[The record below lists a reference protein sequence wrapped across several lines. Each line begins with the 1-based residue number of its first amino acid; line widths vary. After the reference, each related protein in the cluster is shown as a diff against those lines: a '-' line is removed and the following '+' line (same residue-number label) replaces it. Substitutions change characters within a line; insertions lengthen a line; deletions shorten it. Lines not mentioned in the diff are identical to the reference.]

1 MGGFLSSIFT
11 GSSPTL
17 NGDIGNAGNI
27 MGFGT
32 ARGEGDIGAASDF
45 YRTLLGGNSAAEAKL
60 LAPQIKT
67 MQDQAQQKIDT
78 ANQFGDRSGGTNAGN
93 QMTLDNARGNID
105 NMISQLTGGA
115 AGGLANLGTST
126 LGLGLRANEIQS
138 QEAQQKLEN
147 ERNSIFGKGIGDF
160 ASTGLNAAEGALGF

>member
-1 MGGFLSSIFT
+1 MGFGDIFT
-11 GSSPTL
+11 GHVGSIDS
-17 NGDIGNAGNI
+17 DINNAGNV

-32 ARGEGDIGAASDF
+32 ARGEGDIGAASDW
-45 YRTLLGGNSAAEAKL
+45 YKTLLGGNSAAEAKL

-105 NMISQLTGGA
+105 NMIAQLTGGA

-126 LGLGLRANEIQS
+126 LGLGLKANELQS

-147 ERNSIFGKGIGDF
+147 ERNSIFGQGIGDF
-160 ASTGLNAAEGALGF
+160 LKTGLNAAEGGLGF

>member
-45 YRTLLGGNSAAEAKL
+45 YRTLLGGNSAAEL
-60 LAPQIKT
+60 PPS
-67 MQDQAQQKIDT
+67 
-78 ANQFGDRSGGTNAGN
+78 RV
-93 QMTLDNARGNID
+93 R
-105 NMISQLTGGA
+105 
-115 AGGLANLGTST
+115 
-126 LGLGLRANEIQS
+126 
-138 QEAQQKLEN
+138 
-147 ERNSIFGKGIGDF
+147 
-160 ASTGLNAAEGALGF
+160 